1 MIEPRRQLAAEGF
14 DVPDGARPIPRQES
28 MSSIASSTL
37 VSRHIRFKS
46 NSGNCTACACKF
58 LSLSFANVPI
68 LTFASQIPQER
79 GVTTL
84 ESPPV

>member
-28 MSSIASSTL
+28 MSSIASSTP

-46 NSGNCTACACKF
+46 NCTACACKF
-58 LSLSFANVPI
+58 LSYAPI
-68 LTFASQIPQER
+68 LSIASQIPQKQ
-79 GVTTL
+79 GVTTF

>member
-1 MIEPRRQLAAEGF
+1 MIEPRRQLAAEGY

-28 MSSIASSTL
+28 NSSIASSTP

-46 NSGNCTACACKF
+46 NCTACACKF
-58 LSLSFANVPI
+58 LSLSFANAPI
-68 LTFASQIPQER
+68 LTFASQIPQKQ
-79 GVTTL
+79 GVTTF

>member
-28 MSSIASSTL
+28 MSSIASSTP

-46 NSGNCTACACKF
+46 NCTAFACKF
-58 LSLSFANVPI
+58 LSLSFANAPI
-68 LTFASQIPQER
+68 LIFASQIPQKR
-79 GVTTL
+79 GVTTF

>member
-28 MSSIASSTL
+28 MSSIASSTP

-46 NSGNCTACACKF
+46 NCTACACKV
-58 LSLSFANVPI
+58 LSLSFANAPI
-68 LTFASQIPQER
+68 LSIASQIPQKR
-79 GVTTL
+79 GVTTF
-84 ESPPV
+84 ESLPV